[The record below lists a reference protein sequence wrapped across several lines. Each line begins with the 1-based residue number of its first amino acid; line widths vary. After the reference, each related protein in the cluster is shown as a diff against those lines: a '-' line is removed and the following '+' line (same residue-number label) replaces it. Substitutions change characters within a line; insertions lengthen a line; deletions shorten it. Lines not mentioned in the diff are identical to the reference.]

1 MKLEIRKIGNSFG
14 IILPKQLL
22 ESLHIEQGD
31 ELYAIE
37 NQEGVTLTPYNPH
50 FDEAIAAYE
59 KFSKQYRNAL
69 KKLAK

>member
-14 IILPKQLL
+14 VILPKQLL
-22 ESLHIEQGD
+22 ESLHVGQGD
-31 ELYAIE
+31 NLYAME
-37 NQEGVTLTPYNPH
+37 NQSGVMLTPYDPH
-50 FDEAIAAYE
+50 FDDAIAAYD